1 MRRSIPGFF
10 LLGVLAATSAFATGS
25 MACKG
30 RSYQVEIQYSLATGE
45 LTDLVV
51 ASVDPKNEK
60 NERFSLQEREVDYRR
75 EFMRVHGRSL
85 ERPAVPLALRVSHTK
100 GVLSYQGVQ
109 HKLICD
115 WSDRD

>member
-1 MRRSIPGFF
+1 MRRGILGFF
-10 LLGVLAATSAFATGS
+10 LLGVLAASPALAIGS

-30 RSYQVEIQYSLATGE
+30 SSYMVEIQYSLSTGE
-45 LTDLVV
+45 LTELVL
-51 ASVDPKNEK
+51 ASANPKNEK
-60 NERFSLQEREVDYRR
+60 IERFSLQEREVDYRR